1 MRTNFLIR
9 CINTLESAFEQL
21 RQREPGDTF
30 YEIFR
35 AASLKEFEIV
45 PEQSA

>member
-9 CINTLESAFEQL
+9 CINTLQSAFEQL
-21 RQREPGDTF
+21 QQREPGDTL

-35 AASLKEFEIV
+35 AASVQKFEIV